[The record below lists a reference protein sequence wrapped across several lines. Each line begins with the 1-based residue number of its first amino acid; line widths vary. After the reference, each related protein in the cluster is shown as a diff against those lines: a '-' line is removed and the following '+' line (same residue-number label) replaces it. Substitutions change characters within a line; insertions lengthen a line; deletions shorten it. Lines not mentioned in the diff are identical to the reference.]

1 MVRLVSEITR
11 SEHFLCLERKKKE
24 KGMIMDTV
32 KYSMSFTTGGLFC
45 QESVKITQLYLEI
58 HDWEQV
64 RKDVVVKNMLQAR
77 TISTLKR
84 VCREICS
91 RLKTL
96 NDSEL
101 TLLVQG
107 TNQERS
113 HILWVAICR
122 RYRFIRDFAIEVI
135 RERYLT
141 FRQNLQVEDYEAFFN
156 SRAEWHIEL
165 EAITT
170 TTRNKLRQVLFRM
183 LRETELLSVGNTIT
197 PAMLTPRFISIIS
210 QSRDQ
215 DFLVF
220 PLLDLGV
227 KG

>member
-1 MVRLVSEITR
+1 MN
-11 SEHFLCLERKKKE
+11 
-24 KGMIMDTV
+24 TV

-45 QESVKITQLYLEI
+45 QESVKITELYFEI

-77 TISTLKR
+77 TMSTLKR

-91 RLKTL
+91 RLTTL

-113 HILWVAICR
+113 YILWVAICR
-122 RYRFIRDFAIEVI
+122 RYHFIRDFAIEVI

-141 FRQNLQVEDYEAFFN
+141 FRQDLHVEDYEAFFN
-156 SRAEWHIEL
+156 SKSEWHGEL
-165 EAITT
+165 EVITT
-170 TTRNKLRQVLFRM
+170 ATRNKLRQVLFRM
-183 LRETELLSVGNTIT
+183 LRETELLSVGNIIT
-197 PAMLTPRFISIIS
+197 PAMLTPRFISILS
-210 QSRDQ
+210 QSKNQ

-220 PLLDLGV
+220 PLLDIEV